1 MPQENPFQ
9 SLPKTVFWVT
19 FILTEE
25 KRMATAQTSPELPPE
40 LRSTRD
46 LLALLHAR
54 KIGAVEL
61 LRLVLARVER
71 LNPRFNMVVAL
82 DADGA
87 LAAAQ
92 RADSMPDSARGA
104 LHGLPMTIK
113 DAWEVTGMTA
123 TCGIPPL
130 AGHRPERDADAVARL
145 RAAGAILYGKTNVP
159 TGAADHQSYNPLYGR
174 TNNPWNVERTV
185 GGSSGGAAAAVA
197 TGVSALEFGSDIGGS
212 IRCPAHFCG
221 VYGHKPSYGIVPMRG
236 HIPPPPGGLYTIEL
250 GVAGPLARSAGD
262 LELALEVLTAPAELE
277 RRAWSVHLPPSRHQ
291 RLRDFRVALWADSRG
306 FAVDARCLSAM
317 QAYAEDLRGLGVTVN
332 DMARPE
338 LDPHASHA
346 LYIAM
351 LFSVFS
357 STMPADAL
365 QQFAEAATGLPA
377 EDASYPGRIARA
389 IKLSHIEFIHL
400 AEQRERLFRTWGKFF
415 ESYDVVLCPIMPTV
429 AFPHDT
435 TGDEFGHIAQYKRTM
450 LVDGRPRPYL
460 DGLQWPGLVTLANLP
475 ATAIP
480 TGRFID
486 GLPMGVQ
493 VVAPYLED
501 RTSLGFARL
510 AEEALG
516 GFVPPPAVLG

>member
-1 MPQENPFQ
+1 MSAGITRTP
-9 SLPKTVFWVT
+9 
-19 FILTEE
+19 
-25 KRMATAQTSPELPPE
+25 RELPLE
-40 LRSTRD
+40 LRSAKS
-46 LLALLHAR
+46 LLTLLRAR
-54 KIGAVEL
+54 RIGAVEL
-61 LRLVLARVER
+61 LRLVLARVES
-71 LNPRFNMVVAL
+71 LNPAFNMVVAL
-82 DADGA
+82 DAEGA
-87 LAAAQ
+87 LEAAK
-92 RADSMPDSARGA
+92 RADSAPDGARGS

-113 DAWEVTGMTA
+113 DAWEVSGMTA

-159 TGAADHQSYNPLYGR
+159 TGAGDHQSYNPLYGR

-197 TGVSALEFGSDIGGS
+197 TGVSALELGSDIGGS

-262 LELALEVLTAPAELE
+262 LELALDVLMVPAELE
-277 RRAWSVHLPPSRHQ
+277 RRAWSITLPQRRHQ
-291 RLRDFRVALWADSRG
+291 RLRDFRVALWADSRS
-306 FAVDARCLSAM
+306 FAVDSRCIEAM
-317 QAYAEDLRGLGVTVN
+317 QAYANDLRDLGVRVDDT
-332 DMARPE
+332 ARPA
-338 LDPHASHA
+338 LDPLATHA

-351 LFSVFS
+351 LFSIFS
-357 STMPADAL
+357 ASMPPDALRQFADA
-365 QQFAEAATGLPA
+365 AVGLPA
-377 EDASYPGRIARA
+377 DDQSYPARVARA
-389 IKLSHIEFIHL
+389 IRLSHIEFMHL
-400 AEQRERLFRTWGKFF
+400 AEERERIFRIWRKFF

-435 TGDEFGHIAQYKRTM
+435 TGDELGHIAQYKRTT
-450 LVDGRPRPYL
+450 LVDGRPRPYM
-460 DGLQWPGLVTLANLP
+460 DGLQWPGLATVANLP

-501 RTSLGFARL
+501 RTGLRFAEL
-510 AEEALG
+510 AEEAFG
-516 GFVPPPAVLG
+516 GFVPPPAVIG